1 MPTASIYKELAT
13 KLGAGNSDRFI
24 GIMEAS
30 FTPDEALVCRELFEP
45 ATAKELAA
53 RLKYDEAKVTKILQ
67 KLTDKGAL
75 TRGKTQFAFHK
86 TVLAYHH
93 ESVGDTAPQAGPNAL
108 PEEIKDL
115 WKDYFYNEWSY
126 EFLMHTE
133 QMIKM
138 SGKNLPISPAI
149 ESLQRSKNLN
159 PADIMI
165 EEDFKKRIEQAKSRI
180 IAPCGCRVSWGHRNH
195 SDGKIPLMT
204 CFATFDRPR
213 GEYYA
218 KQPGRI
224 LKELTVQESIDTALA
239 SEDAGL
245 VHWGDCYCC
254 DCCCENLFPITRD
267 KRYELMTPNRFAAVV
282 DEDKCSGCQV
292 CVSRCKFE
300 AIEMKPVR
308 GTKKFKAWVDPDKCK
323 GCGLCVIKCKTDAMH
338 LEIVRPP
345 EYLKPLPPPGAKK
358 GGAPVHVIPVWGHY
372 DLK

>member
-1 MPTASIYKELAT
+1 MAENKIYKELAE
-13 KLGAGNSDRFI
+13 KMGAGKSDRFI
-24 GIMEAS
+24 NIMEAS
-30 FTPDEALVCRELFEP
+30 FTPDEAAICRELFDP
-45 ATAKELAA
+45 ATAKELSK
-53 RLKYDEAKVTKILQ
+53 RLKMSEPKVIKMLDN
-67 KLTDKGAL
+67 LVDKGAL
-75 TRGKTQFAFHK
+75 TRGPTQFAFHK

-108 PEEIKDL
+108 SKELKDL

-126 EFLMHTE
+126 EFLMHTQ

-149 ESLQRSKNLN
+149 ESLKRSKSIK
-159 PADIMI
+159 AEDIMI
-165 EEDFKKRIEQAKSRI
+165 EEDFEKRIKQAKSRI

-195 SDGKIPLMT
+195 ADNKIPLMT

-213 GEYYA
+213 GEYYY

-224 LKELTVQESIDTALA
+224 LKELTLQESIDTALA

-267 KRYELMTPNRFAAVV
+267 KRFELMTPNRFAAVI
-282 DEDKCSGCQV
+282 DEDKCVGCEV
-292 CVSRCKFE
+292 CISRCKFD
-300 AIEMKPVR
+300 AIAMKPVR
-308 GTKKFKAWVDPDKCK
+308 GTKKFKAWIDPGKCK
-323 GCGLCVIKCKTDAMH
+323 GCGICVLKCKAGAM
-338 LEIVRPP
+338 EMKIVRPP

-358 GGAPVHVIPVWGHY
+358 DGAPVHVIPVWGHY